1 MHAAFRKDILRT
13 IKGNLKRFV
22 AIVVITIL
30 GTAMFSGLKA
40 GCDDLRTAADDFY
53 DSQQLFDMRVLSTLG
68 ITQDDVDTLAGIE
81 GVAHAE
87 GGYAETAHVKVAGER
102 ASVDVKAL
110 SDSGINE
117 PYLVEGELPDSAGE
131 VAVTRGY
138 LKDSGAS
145 IGDTLTIE
153 DAEDEANEV
162 FERRDYTIV
171 GAVIDPMEVNNAEGS
186 MSFRAASSSDYAF
199 FVTQDDV
206 VADTFTVAYVRL
218 VGADEI
224 LCYSD
229 EYDDIV
235 SQVTDRIDAVSD
247 ERAQAR
253 TDEVIGDALKQI
265 EDGEREAQESFD
277 EAERAFADG
286 QKEIDDGRAEL
297 ADGQAELDSGR
308 QELIDGQ
315 AEIDANRQS
324 LVDGQAQIDSGRS
337 ELESNRAQVEDGQ
350 AQIEAAQAEIDAN
363 RAALVEG
370 RAELERQQAAY
381 DEALPGAQAQI
392 EAGKQEIAAG
402 RAFIEAKVEAA
413 RQEAAAQFDQNKD
426 AIIAGTVAQ
435 GMTQEQALAAFEQQR
450 AQKMDAA
457 EEMVRGNAEVQAIEK
472 QLVEAEA
479 EVAAAEQQL
488 AAGAAALESAWAEL
502 ESGEAQ
508 LESGQKEL
516 DAQRATL
523 ESAQQQLVDG
533 QAQLDASQ
541 AQINDGW
548 AQLNAGQA
556 QIDSGWAELES
567 GQAELNDGAAEL
579 EDGQRELDEQ
589 RADYEREKADALAE
603 LADARAEVES
613 IERATWYIQDRSS
626 LSGYSS
632 IESDADSIEALGT
645 AFPIIFLIVAILVSL
660 TAITRLVEEQRGL
673 IGTYKSLGFAKHQV
687 YAKYLIYA
695 LSACIIGGIIG
706 NVFGFVLLPLFL
718 FTVFDVMYVLPGYPI
733 VYNVASGVLGIL
745 LFVVAIGGSAFLS
758 CRSEIHQTPA
768 DLLRPKVPKFG
779 SRIFLE
785 RIRFVWK
792 RLSFLNKVTARNLF
806 RYKKRFFMTVAG
818 IMGCTALIVCAF
830 VIKDSVALMAPEQ
843 YESIDRY
850 DIMAV
855 VDADDLEKVAEDLSA
870 DGKVASLTRALVDS
884 GEVGNGESTVDAQV
898 IVVPD
903 SGALEGYIAMADAS
917 GSPLELPDEGM
928 LVTNNASQVLG
939 LEQGGSAVLQG
950 SSLEQRDALVAGV
963 SQSYLGNY
971 AYLSEEAYED
981 LFGAGAY
988 EPNAVLVQLAD
999 GVDGPAF
1006 ADELSQ
1012 DSTYLSVVSTRELE
1026 DSFASSFQLINTVV
1040 AVILVMAAALAF
1052 VVLFT
1057 LSTTNISER
1066 ERELATIKVL
1076 GFRRREVHHYVN
1088 KETLILTGIG
1098 IVFGL
1103 IAGPPLGGVLL
1114 GSLNMPGIA
1123 FPTHIE
1129 WYSMIICAV
1138 LPFAFAL
1145 IVDAITNRT
1154 LDRIDMIGALKSV
1167 E

>member
-13 IKGNLKRFV
+13 IRGNLKRFV
-22 AIVVITIL
+22 AIVVITVL

-40 GCDDLRTAADDFY
+40 GCDDLRAAADDFY
-53 DSQQLFDMRVLSTLG
+53 DSQNLFDARVLSTLG
-68 ITQDDVDTLAGIE
+68 ITQGDVDALLELE
-81 GVAHAE
+81 GVEYAE
-87 GGYAETAHVKVAGER
+87 GGYSETAYVKVEGER

-110 SDSGINE
+110 SDSGLNE
-117 PYLVEGELPDSAGE
+117 PYLVEGRLPEAPGE
-131 VAVTRGY
+131 VAVTAGY
-138 LKDSGAS
+138 LKDSGKA
-145 IGDTLTIE
+145 IGDTLQLE
-153 DAEDEANEV
+153 AAEDENNEV
-162 FERRDYTIV
+162 FERRDYTVV
-171 GAVIDPMEVNNAEGS
+171 GTVIDPMEVNNAEGS

-199 FVTQDDV
+199 FVTADNV
-206 VADTFTVAYVRL
+206 TADTFTVAYVRL
-218 VGADEI
+218 AGASEL
-224 LCYSD
+224 LCYSV
-229 EYDDIV
+229 EYDDV
-235 SQVTDRIDAVSD
+235 VAEATDRIDAIRD

-253 TDEVIGDALKQI
+253 TDEVVGDALAQV
-265 EDGEREAQESFD
+265 EDGEREAQEGFD
-277 EAERAFADG
+277 EAEQAFADG
-286 QKEIDDGRAEL
+286 QAEIDDGRAEL
-297 ADGQAELDSGR
+297 ADGQAELDAGR
-308 QELIDGQ
+308 QDLIDGQ
-315 AEIDANRQS
+315 AEIDANRQ
-324 LVDGQAQIDSGRS
+324 
-337 ELESNRAQVEDGQ
+337 
-350 AQIEAAQAEIDAN
+350 
-363 RAALVEG
+363 AL
-370 RAELERQQAAY
+370 
-381 DEALPGAQAQI
+381 I
-392 EAGKQEIAAG
+392 
-402 RAFIEAKVEAA
+402 
-413 RQEAAAQFDQNKD
+413 
-426 AIIAGTVAQ
+426 
-435 GMTQEQALAAFEQQR
+435 
-450 AQKMDAA
+450 
-457 EEMVRGNAEVQAIEK
+457 
-472 QLVEAEA
+472 
-479 EVAAAEQQL
+479 
-488 AAGAAALESAWAEL
+488 
-502 ESGEAQ
+502 
-508 LESGQKEL
+508 
-516 DAQRATL
+516 
-523 ESAQQQLVDG
+523 DG
-533 QAQLDASQ
+533 QAQLDAGREELEANRAQVEEGIAQLDANRAQIEALREQIPTWQSQLEAGVKMALDQVNAQFDAQRAQLIEQMEGMPQEAIAAALSALEQQRQSVLENTEASIRESEQ
-541 AQINDGW
+541 AQQIAAAQSAVEDFDANDARLASFLSQLESGLAEIDARQVQINEGW

-567 GQAELNDGAAEL
+567 GQAELDEGAVELESGQAEL
-579 EDGQRELDEQ
+579 DAQ
-589 RADYEREKADALAE
+589 RADYEQQKADALAE
-603 LADARAEVES
+603 LADARAEVEG
-613 IERATWYIQDRSS
+613 IEPATWYIQDRSS

-695 LSACIIGGIIG
+695 LTACLVGGIIG

-733 VYNVASGVLGIL
+733 LYNATSGMLGIL
-745 LFVVAIGGSAFLS
+745 LFVVAIGGSAYLS

-843 YESIDRY
+843 YEAIDRY

-855 VDADDLEKVAEDLSA
+855 VDADDLDQVADDLSA
-870 DGKVASLTRALVDS
+870 DGRVSSLTRLLVDS
-884 GEVGNGESTVDAQV
+884 GEVGNGEDSVDAQIFV
-898 IVVPD
+898 APD
-903 SGALEGYIAMADAS
+903 DAALEGYVTMADAS
-917 GSPLELPDEGM
+917 CSPLGLPDEGV
-928 LVTNNASQVLG
+928 LVTNNAYQVLG
-939 LEQGGSAVLQG
+939 LEQGGSAVLQD
-950 SSLEQRDALVAGV
+950 SSLEQREAQVAGV

-971 AYLSEEAYED
+971 AYLSRAAYED

-988 EPNAVLVQLAD
+988 EPNAVLVQLSD
-999 GVDGPAF
+999 GADGPAF

-1026 DSFASSFQLINTVV
+1026 GSFASSFALINTVV
-1040 AVILVMAAALAF
+1040 LVILVMAAALAF
-1052 VVLFT
+1052 TVLFT

-1076 GFRRREVHHYVN
+1076 GFRRGEVHHYVN
-1088 KETLILTGIG
+1088 KETLILTAIG
-1098 IVFGL
+1098 IAFGL
-1103 IAGPPLGGVLL
+1103 VAGPPLGGLLL

-1129 WYSMIICAV
+1129 WYSMVISAV

-1145 IVDAITNRT
+1145 VVNLITNRT

>member
-1 MHAAFRKDILRT
+1 M
-13 IKGNLKRFV
+13 
-22 AIVVITIL
+22 
-30 GTAMFSGLKA
+30 
-40 GCDDLRTAADDFY
+40 
-53 DSQQLFDMRVLSTLG
+53 
-68 ITQDDVDTLAGIE
+68 
-81 GVAHAE
+81 
-87 GGYAETAHVKVAGER
+87 
-102 ASVDVKAL
+102 
-110 SDSGINE
+110 
-117 PYLVEGELPDSAGE
+117 
-131 VAVTRGY
+131 
-138 LKDSGAS
+138 
-145 IGDTLTIE
+145 
-153 DAEDEANEV
+153 
-162 FERRDYTIV
+162 
-171 GAVIDPMEVNNAEGS
+171 
-186 MSFRAASSSDYAF
+186 
-199 FVTQDDV
+199 
-206 VADTFTVAYVRL
+206 
-218 VGADEI
+218 
-224 LCYSD
+224 
-229 EYDDIV
+229 
-235 SQVTDRIDAVSD
+235 
-247 ERAQAR
+247 
-253 TDEVIGDALKQI
+253 
-265 EDGEREAQESFD
+265 
-277 EAERAFADG
+277 
-286 QKEIDDGRAEL
+286 
-297 ADGQAELDSGR
+297 
-308 QELIDGQ
+308 
-315 AEIDANRQS
+315 
-324 LVDGQAQIDSGRS
+324 
-337 ELESNRAQVEDGQ
+337 
-350 AQIEAAQAEIDAN
+350 
-363 RAALVEG
+363 
-370 RAELERQQAAY
+370 
-381 DEALPGAQAQI
+381 
-392 EAGKQEIAAG
+392 
-402 RAFIEAKVEAA
+402 
-413 RQEAAAQFDQNKD
+413 
-426 AIIAGTVAQ
+426 
-435 GMTQEQALAAFEQQR
+435 
-450 AQKMDAA
+450 
-457 EEMVRGNAEVQAIEK
+457 
-472 QLVEAEA
+472 
-479 EVAAAEQQL
+479 
-488 AAGAAALESAWAEL
+488 
-502 ESGEAQ
+502 
-508 LESGQKEL
+508 
-516 DAQRATL
+516 
-523 ESAQQQLVDG
+523 
-533 QAQLDASQ
+533 
-541 AQINDGW
+541 
-548 AQLNAGQA
+548 
-556 QIDSGWAELES
+556 
-567 GQAELNDGAAEL
+567 
-579 EDGQRELDEQ
+579 
-589 RADYEREKADALAE
+589 
-603 LADARAEVES
+603 
-613 IERATWYIQDRSS
+613 
-626 LSGYSS
+626 
-632 IESDADSIEALGT
+632 
-645 AFPIIFLIVAILVSL
+645 AILVSL

-687 YAKYLIYA
+687 YAKYLIYT

-806 RYKKRFFMTVAG
+806 RYKKRFVMTVIG
-818 IMGCTALIVCAF
+818 IAF

-855 VDADDLEKVAEDLSA
+855 VDADDLEQVAEDLSA

-884 GEVGNGESTVDAQV
+884 GEVGNGESTVDAQI

-903 SGALEGYIAMADAS
+903 SGELEGYIAMADAS

-939 LEQGGSAVLQG
+939 LERGGSAVLQD

-1138 LPFAFAL
+1138 LPFVFAL

>member
-13 IKGNLKRFV
+13 IRGNLKRFV

-53 DSQQLFDMRVLSTLG
+53 DSQQLFDVRVLSTLG

-145 IGDTLTIE
+145 IGDTLAIE

-253 TDEVIGDALKQI
+253 TDEVIGDALEQV

-297 ADGQAELDSGR
+297 ASGQADLDAGR
-308 QELIDGQ
+308 RD
-315 AEIDANRQS
+315 
-324 LVDGQAQIDSGRS
+324 LVDGQAA
-337 ELESNRAQVEDGQ
+337 L
-350 AQIEAAQAEIDAN
+350 DAN
-363 RAALVEG
+363 R
-370 RAELERQQAAY
+370 
-381 DEALPGAQAQI
+381 
-392 EAGKQEIAAG
+392 
-402 RAFIEAKVEAA
+402 
-413 RQEAAAQFDQNKD
+413 
-426 AIIAGTVAQ
+426 
-435 GMTQEQALAAFEQQR
+435 
-450 AQKMDAA
+450 
-457 EEMVRGNAEVQAIEK
+457 
-472 QLVEAEA
+472 
-479 EVAAAEQQL
+479 
-488 AAGAAALESAWAEL
+488 
-502 ESGEAQ
+502 
-508 LESGQKEL
+508 
-516 DAQRATL
+516 
-523 ESAQQQLVDG
+523 QQLVDG
-533 QAQLDASQ
+533 QAQLDAGRAELEANRAQVEEGIAQLDANRAQIEALREQIPTWQSQLEAGVQMALDQVNAQFDAQRAQLIEQMEGMPQEAIAAALSALEQQRQSVLENTEASIRESEQAQQIAAAQSAVEDFDANDARLASALSQLESGLAEIDARQ
-541 AQINDGW
+541 AQIDDGW

-556 QIDSGWAELES
+556 QIDSGWAEIES
-567 GQAELNDGAAEL
+567 GQAELNEGAAEL

-613 IERATWYIQDRSS
+613 IEPATWYIQDRSS

-855 VDADDLEKVAEDLSA
+855 VDADDLEQVAEDLSA

-884 GEVGNGESTVDAQV
+884 GEVGNGESTVDAQI

-903 SGALEGYIAMADAS
+903 SGELEGYIAMADAS

-939 LEQGGSAVLQG
+939 LERGGSAVLQD

-1138 LPFAFAL
+1138 LPFVFAL

>member
-131 VAVTRGY
+131 VAVTGGY

-218 VGADEI
+218 VGADEV

-253 TDEVIGDALKQI
+253 TDEVIGDALEQV
-265 EDGEREAQESFD
+265 DGGEREAQESFD

-426 AIIAGTVAQ
+426 AIIAGMVAQ

-556 QIDSGWAELES
+556 QIDSGWAEIES

-613 IERATWYIQDRSS
+613 IEPATWYIQDRSS

-785 RIRFVWK
+785 HIRFVWK

-843 YESIDRY
+843 YESIDQY

-855 VDADDLEKVAEDLSA
+855 VDADDLEQVAEDLSA
-870 DGKVASLTRALVDS
+870 DGKVVSLTRALVDS
-884 GEVGNGESTVDAQV
+884 GEVGNGESTVDAQI

-917 GSPLELPDEGM
+917 GSLLELPDEGM

-939 LEQGGSAVLQG
+939 LEQGGSAVLQD

-1138 LPFAFAL
+1138 LPFVFAL

>member
-218 VGADEI
+218 VGADEV

-253 TDEVIGDALKQI
+253 TDEVIGDALEQV

-297 ADGQAELDSGR
+297 VDGQAELDSGR

-315 AEIDANRQS
+315 AEIDANRQTLINS
-324 LVDGQAQIDSGRS
+324 QAQVDDGFAQLNANSETIESLRS
-337 ELESNRAQVEDGQ
+337 QLPAMEEELAQG
-350 AQIEAAQAEIDAN
+350 
-363 RAALVEG
+363 
-370 RAELERQQAAY
+370 QAAY
-381 DEALPGAQAQI
+381 DAKLPEAQQQIQDGRAEI
-392 EAGKQEIAAG
+392 EAAYQIAHDAVNQQ
-402 RAFIEAKVEAA
+402 FEANWDTYLAA
-413 RQEAAAQFDQNKD
+413 MM
-426 AIIAGTVAQ
+426 AQ
-435 GMTQEQALAAFEQQR
+435 GFTEEQATAMLEQQR
-450 AQKMDAA
+450 AQALEAAEAQVAEQTADAVAALDAA
-457 EEMVRGNAEVQAIEK
+457 EQK
-472 QLVEAEA
+472 
-479 EVAAAEQQL
+479 L
-488 AAGAAALESAWAEL
+488 AAGAA
-502 ESGEAQ
+502 Q
-508 LESGQKEL
+508 LEEGWNGLATAKEAVKSYDDNRKL
-516 DAQRATL
+516 L
-523 ESAQQQLVDG
+523 ED
-533 QAQLDASQ
+533 SQ

-556 QIDSGWAELES
+556 QIDSGWAEIES
-567 GQAELNDGAAEL
+567 GQAELNEGAAEL

-613 IERATWYIQDRSS
+613 IEPATWYIQDRSS

-785 RIRFVWK
+785 HISFVWK

-855 VDADDLEKVAEDLSA
+855 VDADDLEQVAEDLSA
-870 DGKVASLTRALVDS
+870 DGKVVSLTRALVDS
-884 GEVGNGESTVDAQV
+884 GEVGNGESTVDAQI

-903 SGALEGYIAMADAS
+903 GGALEGYIAMADAS

-939 LEQGGSAVLQG
+939 LEQGGSAVLQD

-1076 GFRRREVHHYVN
+1076 GFRRGEVHHYVN

>member
-13 IKGNLKRFV
+13 IRGNLKRFV

-53 DSQQLFDMRVLSTLG
+53 DSQQLFDMRILSTLG

-145 IGDTLTIE
+145 IGDTLAIE

-253 TDEVIGDALKQI
+253 TDEVIGDALEQV

-297 ADGQAELDSGR
+297 ASGQADLDAGR
-308 QELIDGQ
+308 RDLVDGQ
-315 AEIDANRQS
+315 AEIDANRQTLIDS
-324 LVDGQAQIDSGRS
+324 QAQVDAG
-337 ELESNRAQVEDGQ
+337 LAQL
-350 AQIEAAQAEIDAN
+350 DAN
-363 RAALVEG
+363 SETIESLRSQLPAMEE
-370 RAELERQQAAY
+370 ELAQGQAAY
-381 DEALPGAQAQI
+381 DAALPEAQRQI
-392 EAGKQEIAAG
+392 EEG
-402 RAFIEAKVEAA
+402 RAIIEAAYQLARDTVNQQFDENWEASLAGLMAQGFTEEQATAMLEQRRAQELEAA
-413 RQEAAAQFDQNKD
+413 EAA
-426 AIIAGTVAQ
+426 V
-435 GMTQEQALAAFEQQR
+435 
-450 AQKMDAA
+450 
-457 EEMVRGNAEVQAIEK
+457 
-472 QLVEAEA
+472 
-479 EVAAAEQQL
+479 AEQT
-488 AAGAAALESAWAEL
+488 AGAAAALDAAEQEL
-502 ESGEAQ
+502 ADKAAQ
-508 LESGQKEL
+508 LQEGWNRLATAKESVKSYDDNRKL
-516 DAQRATL
+516 L
-523 ESAQQQLVDG
+523 EE
-533 QAQLDASQ
+533 SQ

-556 QIDSGWAELES
+556 QIDSGWAKLES

-613 IERATWYIQDRSS
+613 IEPATWYIQDRSS

-855 VDADDLEKVAEDLSA
+855 VDADDLEQVAEDLSD

-884 GEVGNGESTVDAQV
+884 GEVGNGESTVDAQI

-903 SGALEGYIAMADAS
+903 SGELEGYIAMADAS

-939 LEQGGSAVLQG
+939 LERGGSAVLQD

>member
-13 IKGNLKRFV
+13 IRGNLKRFV

-40 GCDDLRTAADDFY
+40 GCDDLRAAADDFY
-53 DSQQLFDMRVLSTLG
+53 DSQNLFDARVLSTLG
-68 ITQDDVDTLAGIE
+68 ITQGDVDALSELE
-81 GVAHAE
+81 GVEFAE
-87 GGYAETAHVKVAGER
+87 GGYSETAYVKVAGER

-110 SDSGINE
+110 SDSGFNE
-117 PYLVEGELPDSAGE
+117 PYLVEGRLPEAPGE
-131 VAVTRGY
+131 VAVTAGY
-138 LKDSGAS
+138 LKDSGKS
-145 IGDTLTIE
+145 IGDTLQLE
-153 DAEDEANEV
+153 AAEDENNEV
-162 FERRDYTIV
+162 FERCDYTVV
-171 GAVIDPMEVNNAEGS
+171 GTVIDPMEVNNAEGS

-199 FVTQDDV
+199 FVTPDNV
-206 VADTFTVAYVRL
+206 TADTFTVAYVRL
-218 VGADEI
+218 AGASEL
-224 LCYSD
+224 LCYSA
-229 EYDDIV
+229 EYDDV
-235 SQVTDRIDAVSD
+235 VAEATDRIDAIRD

-253 TDEVIGDALKQI
+253 TDEVVGDALAQV

-277 EAERAFADG
+277 EAEQAFADG

-297 ADGQAELDSGR
+297 VDGQAELDAGR
-308 QELIDGQ
+308 QDLIDGQ
-315 AEIDANRQS
+315 AEIDANRQT
-324 LVDGQAQIDSGRS
+324 LIDSQAELDAGLAQLNANSETIENLRSQLPAMEEELKRGQETYDAALKQVQDGR
-337 ELESNRAQVEDGQ
+337 
-350 AQIEAAQAEIDAN
+350 AQIEAAYQS
-363 RAALVEG
+363 
-370 RAELERQQAAY
+370 
-381 DEALPGAQAQI
+381 
-392 EAGKQEIAAG
+392 
-402 RAFIEAKVEAA
+402 A
-413 RQEAAAQFDQNKD
+413 RDTVNQRFKD
-426 AIIAGTVAQ
+426 NWDTYLNEMMAQ
-435 GMTQEQALAAFEQQR
+435 GFTEDQATAMLEQRHTQALE
-450 AQKMDAA
+450 
-457 EEMVRGNAEVQAIEK
+457 
-472 QLVEAEA
+472 EAEA
-479 EVAAAEQQL
+479 EVAQQTADFANSLDKAEQEL
-488 AAGAAALESAWAEL
+488 ASNAVEL
-502 ESGEAQ
+502 EEGWNGLATAQEAVKSYDENRKL
-508 LESGQKEL
+508 LE
-516 DAQRATL
+516 D
-523 ESAQQQLVDG
+523 
-533 QAQLDASQ
+533 SQ
-541 AQINDGW
+541 ARIDDGW
-548 AQLNAGQA
+548 AQLYAGQDE
-556 QIDSGWAELES
+556 IDSGWAELYA
-567 GQAELNDGAAEL
+567 GQDELDAGAAEL

-603 LADARAEVES
+603 LADARAEVED
-613 IERATWYIQDRSS
+613 IDPATWYIQDRSS

-645 AFPIIFLIVAILVSL
+645 AFPIIFLVVAILVSL

-695 LSACIIGGIIG
+695 LSACLVGGIIG

-733 VYNVASGVLGIL
+733 LYNVASGLFGIL

-785 RIRFVWK
+785 RIPAIWR

-843 YESIDRY
+843 YESIDQY

-855 VDADDLEKVAEDLSA
+855 VDADDLDSVA
-870 DGKVASLTRALVDS
+870 DGLAADDRVADLTRVLIDS
-884 GEVGNGESTVDAQV
+884 GEVGNGEDSVDAQ
-898 IVVPD
+898 IIAAPD
-903 SGALEGYIAMADAS
+903 GATLEGYVAMTDAS
-917 GSPLELPDEGM
+917 GTALSLPTEGM

-939 LEQGGSAVLQG
+939 LEQGADAVLQD
-950 SSLEQRDALVAGV
+950 SSLEQRSARVVGV

-971 AYLSEEAYED
+971 AYLSQASYEK
-981 LFGAGAY
+981 LFGAGSYA
-988 EPNAVLVQLAD
+988 PNAVLVQLTD
-999 GVDGPAF
+999 DTDGPAF

-1012 DSTYLSVVSTRELE
+1012 DSTYFSVVSTREME
-1026 DSFASSFQLINTVV
+1026 DSFASSFALINTVV
-1040 AVILVMAAALAF
+1040 LVILVMAAALAF
-1052 VVLFT
+1052 TVLFT

-1076 GFRRREVHHYVN
+1076 GFRRGEVHHYVN
-1088 KETLILTGIG
+1088 KETLILTAIG
-1098 IVFGL
+1098 IAFGL
-1103 IAGPPLGGVLL
+1103 VAGPPLGGLLL

-1129 WYSMIICAV
+1129 WYSMVISAV

-1145 IVDAITNRT
+1145 VVNLITNRT

>member
-13 IKGNLKRFV
+13 IRGNLKRFV

-138 LKDSGAS
+138 LKDSSAS
-145 IGDTLTIE
+145 IGDTLAIE

-199 FVTQDDV
+199 FVTQGDV
-206 VADTFTVAYVRL
+206 VADAFTVAYVRL
-218 VGADEI
+218 SGADEV
-224 LCYSD
+224 LCYSSQ
-229 EYDDIV
+229 YDDIV
-235 SQVTDRIDAVSD
+235 SRATERISAISDA
-247 ERAQAR
+247 RAQAR
-253 TDEVIGDALKQI
+253 TDEVVGDALAQV
-265 EDGEREAQESFD
+265 EDGEREAQEGFA
-277 EAERAFADG
+277 EAEQAFADG
-286 QKEIDDGRAEL
+286 QREIDDGRAEL
-297 ADGQAELDSGR
+297 ASGQADLDAGRRDLVDGQAELD
-308 QELIDGQ
+308 
-315 AEIDANRQS
+315 ANR
-324 LVDGQAQIDSGRS
+324 
-337 ELESNRAQVEDGQ
+337 
-350 AQIEAAQAEIDAN
+350 
-363 RAALVEG
+363 
-370 RAELERQQAAY
+370 
-381 DEALPGAQAQI
+381 
-392 EAGKQEIAAG
+392 
-402 RAFIEAKVEAA
+402 
-413 RQEAAAQFDQNKD
+413 
-426 AIIAGTVAQ
+426 
-435 GMTQEQALAAFEQQR
+435 
-450 AQKMDAA
+450 
-457 EEMVRGNAEVQAIEK
+457 
-472 QLVEAEA
+472 
-479 EVAAAEQQL
+479 
-488 AAGAAALESAWAEL
+488 
-502 ESGEAQ
+502 
-508 LESGQKEL
+508 
-516 DAQRATL
+516 
-523 ESAQQQLVDG
+523 QQLVDG
-533 QAQLDASQ
+533 QAQLDAGRAELEANRAQVEEGIAQLDANRAQIEALREQIPTWQSQLEAGVQMALDQVNAQFDAQRAQLIEQMEGMPQEAIAAALSALEQQRQSVLENTEASIRESEQAQQIAAAQSAVEDFDANDARLASALSQLESGLAEIDARQ

-556 QIDSGWAELES
+556 QIDSGWAEIES
-567 GQAELNDGAAEL
+567 GQAELNEGAAEL

-613 IERATWYIQDRSS
+613 IEPATWYIQDRSS

-855 VDADDLEKVAEDLSA
+855 VDADDLEQVAEDLSA

-884 GEVGNGESTVDAQV
+884 GEVGNGESTVDAQI

-903 SGALEGYIAMADAS
+903 GGALEGYIAMADAS
-917 GSPLELPDEGM
+917 GSLLELPDEGM

-939 LEQGGSAVLQG
+939 LEQGGSAVLQD

-1012 DSTYLSVVSTRELE
+1012 DSMYLSVVSTRELE

>member
-13 IKGNLKRFV
+13 IRGNLKRFV
-22 AIVVITIL
+22 AIVVITVL

-40 GCDDLRTAADDFY
+40 GCDDLRAAADDFY
-53 DSQQLFDMRVLSTLG
+53 DSQQLFDVRVLSTLG
-68 ITQDDVDTLAGIE
+68 ITQDDVDALAAIE
-81 GVAHAE
+81 GVLLAE
-87 GGYAETAHVKVAGER
+87 GGYAETVDVTVAGER
-102 ASVDVKAL
+102 ASADVKAL
-110 SDSGINE
+110 SDWGLNM
-117 PYLVEGELPDSAGE
+117 PYLVEGELPDAPGE
-131 VAVTRGY
+131 IAVTRGY
-138 LKDSGAS
+138 LTDSGAR
-145 IGDTLTIE
+145 IGDALSFE
-153 DAEDEANEV
+153 AAEDETAEV

-206 VADTFTVAYVRL
+206 VSDTFTVAYVRL
-218 VGADEI
+218 AGADEV

-229 EYDDIV
+229 AYGDVV
-235 SQVTDRIDAVSD
+235 SQVTDRISDISD

-253 TDEVIGDALKQI
+253 TDEVVGDALEQV
-265 EDGEREAQESFD
+265 EDGEREAQEGFD
-277 EAERAFADG
+277 EAEQAFADG

-315 AEIDANRQS
+315 AEIDANRQTLIDS
-324 LVDGQAQIDSGRS
+324 QAQVDAGLAQLNANSETIESLRS
-337 ELESNRAQVEDGQ
+337 QLPVMEEELAQG
-350 AQIEAAQAEIDAN
+350 
-363 RAALVEG
+363 
-370 RAELERQQAAY
+370 QAAY
-381 DEALPGAQAQI
+381 DAALPEAQRQI
-392 EAGKQEIAAG
+392 EEG
-402 RAFIEAKVEAA
+402 RAKIEAAYQLARDTVNQQFDESWEASLA
-413 RQEAAAQFDQNKD
+413 GLMAQGFTEEQAAA
-426 AIIAGTVAQ
+426 
-435 GMTQEQALAAFEQQR
+435 MLEQQR
-450 AQKMDAA
+450 TQALEAAEAAVAEQTADAAAALDAA
-457 EEMVRGNAEVQAIEK
+457 EQE
-472 QLVEAEA
+472 
-479 EVAAAEQQL
+479 L
-488 AAGAAALESAWAEL
+488 ADKA
-502 ESGEAQ
+502 AQ
-508 LESGQKEL
+508 LQEGWNGLATAKESVKSYDDNRKL
-516 DAQRATL
+516 L
-523 ESAQQQLVDG
+523 EE
-533 QAQLDASQ
+533 SQ

-548 AQLNAGQA
+548 AQLDAGQA

-567 GQAELNDGAAEL
+567 GQAELDDGAAEL
-579 EDGQRELDEQ
+579 ADGQRELDEQ

-613 IERATWYIQDRSS
+613 IEPATWYIQDRSS

-645 AFPIIFLIVAILVSL
+645 AFPIIFLVVAILVSL

-673 IGTYKSLGFAKHQV
+673 IGTYKSLGFAKRQV

-695 LSACIIGGIIG
+695 LSACIVGGLVG

-733 VYNVASGVLGIL
+733 LYNLASGAFGIL
-745 LFVVAIGGSAFLS
+745 LFVVAIGGSAYLS
-758 CRSEIHQTPA
+758 CRSEIRQTPA

-785 RIRFVWK
+785 RIPAIWK

-855 VDADDLEKVAEDLSA
+855 VDADDLDQVADDLAGDGRVA
-870 DGKVASLTRALVDS
+870 DLTRVLVDS
-884 GEVGNGESTVDAQV
+884 GEVGNGEDAVDAQIFV
-898 IVVPD
+898 APD
-903 SGALEGYIAMADAS
+903 DAALEGYVTMADAS
-917 GSPLELPDEGM
+917 GARLELPNEGV
-928 LVTNNASQVLG
+928 LVTNNAQKVLG
-939 LEQGGSAVLQG
+939 LDQGGAVVLQD
-950 SSLEQRDALVAGV
+950 SSLEQRETQVAGV

-971 AYLSEEAYED
+971 AYLSQAAYED
-981 LFGAGAY
+981 LFGVGSYA
-988 EPNAVLVQLAD
+988 PNAVLVQLAD
-999 GVDGPAF
+999 GADGPAF

-1012 DSTYLSVVSTRELE
+1012 DSTYLSVVSTRELK
-1026 DSFASSFQLINTVV
+1026 DSFASSFALINTVV

-1138 LPFAFAL
+1138 LPFVFAL

>member
-13 IKGNLKRFV
+13 IRGNLKRFV

-40 GCDDLRTAADDFY
+40 GCDDLRAAADDFY

-138 LKDSGAS
+138 LKDSGMS
-145 IGDTLTIE
+145 IGDTLAIE

-199 FVTQDDV
+199 FVTQGDV
-206 VADTFTVAYVRL
+206 VADAFTVAYVRL
-218 VGADEI
+218 SGADEV
-224 LCYSD
+224 LCYSSQ
-229 EYDDIV
+229 YDDIV
-235 SQVTDRIDAVSD
+235 SRATERISAISDA
-247 ERAQAR
+247 RAQAR
-253 TDEVIGDALKQI
+253 TDEVVGDALAQV
-265 EDGEREAQESFD
+265 EDGEREAQEGFA
-277 EAERAFADG
+277 EAEQAFADG
-286 QKEIDDGRAEL
+286 QREIDDGRAEL
-297 ADGQAELDSGR
+297 ASGQADLDAGRRDLVDGQAELD
-308 QELIDGQ
+308 
-315 AEIDANRQS
+315 ANR
-324 LVDGQAQIDSGRS
+324 
-337 ELESNRAQVEDGQ
+337 
-350 AQIEAAQAEIDAN
+350 
-363 RAALVEG
+363 
-370 RAELERQQAAY
+370 
-381 DEALPGAQAQI
+381 
-392 EAGKQEIAAG
+392 
-402 RAFIEAKVEAA
+402 
-413 RQEAAAQFDQNKD
+413 
-426 AIIAGTVAQ
+426 
-435 GMTQEQALAAFEQQR
+435 
-450 AQKMDAA
+450 
-457 EEMVRGNAEVQAIEK
+457 
-472 QLVEAEA
+472 
-479 EVAAAEQQL
+479 
-488 AAGAAALESAWAEL
+488 
-502 ESGEAQ
+502 
-508 LESGQKEL
+508 
-516 DAQRATL
+516 
-523 ESAQQQLVDG
+523 QQLVDG
-533 QAQLDASQ
+533 QAQLDAGRAELEANRAQVEEGIAQLDANRAQIEALREQIPTWQSQLEAGVQMALDQVNAQFDAQRAQLIEQMEGMPQEAIAAALSALEQQRQSVLENTEASIRESEQAQQIAAAQSAVEDFDANDARLASALSQLESGLAEIDARQ

-556 QIDSGWAELES
+556 QIDSGWAEIES
-567 GQAELNDGAAEL
+567 GQAELNEGAAEL

-613 IERATWYIQDRSS
+613 IEPATWYIQDRSS

-855 VDADDLEKVAEDLSA
+855 VDADDLEQVAEDLSA

-884 GEVGNGESTVDAQV
+884 GEVGNGESTVDAQI

-903 SGALEGYIAMADAS
+903 GGALEGYIAMADAS
-917 GSPLELPDEGM
+917 GSLLELPDEGM

-939 LEQGGSAVLQG
+939 LEQGGSAVLQD

-1012 DSTYLSVVSTRELE
+1012 DSMYLSVVSTRELE

>member
-13 IKGNLKRFV
+13 IRGNLKRFV

-40 GCDDLRTAADDFY
+40 GCDDLRTAADDFF
-53 DSQQLFDMRVLSTLG
+53 DSQQLFDMRILSTLG

-171 GAVIDPMEVNNAEGS
+171 GVVIDPMEVNNAEGS

-218 VGADEI
+218 VGADEV

-253 TDEVIGDALKQI
+253 TDEVIGDALKQV
-265 EDGEREAQESFD
+265 EDGEREAQEGFD

-315 AEIDANRQS
+315 AEIDANRQG
-324 LVDGQAQIDSGRS
+324 LVDGQEQIDSGRS
-337 ELESNRAQVEDGQ
+337 ELESNRAQVEDGL

-381 DEALPGAQAQI
+381 DDAQAQI
-392 EAGKQEIAAG
+392 EAGKQQIAAG

-413 RQEAAAQFDQNKD
+413 RQEVAAQFDQNKD
-426 AIIAGTVAQ
+426 MIIAGMVAQ

-457 EEMVRGNAEVQAIEK
+457 EEMVRGNAEVQAIEQ
-472 QLVEAEA
+472 QLAEAEA

-508 LESGQKEL
+508 LEAGQKEL

-613 IERATWYIQDRSS
+613 IEPATWYIQDRSS

-855 VDADDLEKVAEDLSA
+855 VDADDLEQVAEDLSA

-884 GEVGNGESTVDAQV
+884 GEVGNGESTVDAQI

-903 SGALEGYIAMADAS
+903 SGELEGYIAMADAS

-939 LEQGGSAVLQG
+939 LEQGGSAVLQD

-1040 AVILVMAAALAF
+1040 AVILVMAAALVF

-1138 LPFAFAL
+1138 LPFVFAL

>member
-13 IKGNLKRFV
+13 IRGNLKRFV

-40 GCDDLRTAADDFY
+40 GCDDLRTAADDFF
-53 DSQQLFDMRVLSTLG
+53 DSQQLFDMRILSTLG

-171 GAVIDPMEVNNAEGS
+171 GVVIDPMEVNNAEGS

-218 VGADEI
+218 VGADEV

-253 TDEVIGDALKQI
+253 TDEVIGDALKQV
-265 EDGEREAQESFD
+265 EDGEREAQEGFD

-315 AEIDANRQS
+315 AEIDANRQG
-324 LVDGQAQIDSGRS
+324 LVDGQEQIDSGRS
-337 ELESNRAQVEDGQ
+337 ELESNRAQVEDGL

-381 DEALPGAQAQI
+381 DDAQAQI
-392 EAGKQEIAAG
+392 EAGKQQIAAG

-413 RQEAAAQFDQNKD
+413 RQEVAAQFDQNKD
-426 AIIAGTVAQ
+426 MIIAGMVAQ

-457 EEMVRGNAEVQAIEK
+457 EEMVRGNAEVQAIEQ
-472 QLVEAEA
+472 QLAEAEA

-508 LESGQKEL
+508 LEAGQKEL

-613 IERATWYIQDRSS
+613 IEPATWYIQDRSS

-855 VDADDLEKVAEDLSA
+855 VDADDLEQVAEDLSA

-884 GEVGNGESTVDAQV
+884 GEVGNGESTVDAQI

-903 SGALEGYIAMADAS
+903 SGELEGYIAMADAS

-939 LEQGGSAVLQG
+939 LEQGGSAVLQD

-1138 LPFAFAL
+1138 LPFVFAL

>member
-1 MHAAFRKDILRT
+1 MRAAFRKDILRT
-13 IKGNLKRFV
+13 IRGNLKRFV

-53 DSQQLFDMRVLSTLG
+53 DSQQLFDMRILSTLG

-199 FVTQDDV
+199 FLTQDDV

-218 VGADEI
+218 VGADEV

-253 TDEVIGDALKQI
+253 TDEVIGDALKQV

-277 EAERAFADG
+277 EAEQAFADG

-315 AEIDANRQS
+315 AEIDANRQG
-324 LVDGQAQIDSGRS
+324 LVDGQEQIDSGRS
-337 ELESNRAQVEDGQ
+337 ELESNRAQVEDGL

-381 DEALPGAQAQI
+381 DDAQAQI
-392 EAGKQEIAAG
+392 EAGKQQIAAG

-413 RQEAAAQFDQNKD
+413 RQEVAAQFDQNKD
-426 AIIAGTVAQ
+426 MIIAGMVAQ

-556 QIDSGWAELES
+556 QIDSGWAEIES
-567 GQAELNDGAAEL
+567 GRAELNEGAAEL

-613 IERATWYIQDRSS
+613 IEPATWYIQDRSS

-855 VDADDLEKVAEDLSA
+855 VDADDLEQVAEDLSA
-870 DGKVASLTRALVDS
+870 DGKVVSLTRALVDS
-884 GEVGNGESTVDAQV
+884 GEVGNGESTVDAQI

-903 SGALEGYIAMADAS
+903 GGALEGYIAMADAS

-939 LEQGGSAVLQG
+939 LEQGGSAVLQD

>member
-13 IKGNLKRFV
+13 IRGNLKRFV

-253 TDEVIGDALKQI
+253 TNEVIGDALKQV

-337 ELESNRAQVEDGQ
+337 ELEFNRAQVEDGQ

-402 RAFIEAKVEAA
+402 RAFIEAKVETA

-426 AIIAGTVAQ
+426 AIIAGMVAQ

-472 QLVEAEA
+472 QLAEAEA

-548 AQLNAGQA
+548 AQLDAGQA
-556 QIDSGWAELES
+556 QIDSGWAEIES

-613 IERATWYIQDRSS
+613 IEPATWYIQDRSS

-855 VDADDLEKVAEDLSA
+855 VDADDLEQAAEDLSA

-939 LEQGGSAVLQG
+939 LEQGGSAVLQD

>member
-224 LCYSD
+224 LSYSD

-253 TDEVIGDALKQI
+253 TDEVIGDALKQV

-297 ADGQAELDSGR
+297 ADGQATLDSSR
-308 QELIDGQ
+308 QALVDGQ
-315 AEIDANRQS
+315 AEIDANRQA
-324 LVDGQAQIDSGRS
+324 LVDNQAQLDVGRA
-337 ELESNRAQVEDGQ
+337 ELEANRLQVEDGLSQ
-350 AQIEAAQAEIDAN
+350 VEEAQAEIDAN
-363 RAALVEG
+363 RQQLADARV
-370 RAELERQQAAY
+370 ELERQQALVDALPEQRAQLEKGKAELAAAKEAAEAEYVQSKAY
-381 DEALPGAQAQI
+381 LEQCIATLQAKLESLSEDDPEYAATQEALAQAQSGLALL
-392 EAGKQEIAAG
+392 ESQYQEGMAEIA
-402 RAFIEAKVEAA
+402 E
-413 RQEAAAQFDQNKD
+413 
-426 AIIAGTVAQ
+426 
-435 GMTQEQALAAFEQQR
+435 QEQILAEQDR
-450 AQKMDAA
+450 
-457 EEMVRGNAEVQAIEK
+457 I
-472 QLVEAEA
+472 LSEAEA
-479 EVAAAEQQL
+479 QAAEGAPAL
-488 AAGAAALESAWAEL
+488 AEAWSQL

-508 LESGQKEL
+508 LEAGQEEL
-516 DAQRATL
+516 DAKRAML
-523 ESAQQQLVDG
+523 ESARQQLVEG

-541 AQINDGW
+541 ALIDDGW
-548 AQLNAGQA
+548 TQLESGQA
-556 QIDSGWAELES
+556 EIDSGWAELES
-567 GQAELNDGAAEL
+567 GQSELNDGMAEL
-579 EDGQRELDEQ
+579 EDGQAELDEQ

-613 IERATWYIQDRSS
+613 IEPATWYIQDRSS

-695 LSACIIGGIIG
+695 LSACVIGGIIG

-855 VDADDLEKVAEDLSA
+855 VDADDLEQVAEDLSA

-884 GEVGNGESTVDAQV
+884 GEVGNGESTVDAQI

-903 SGALEGYIAMADAS
+903 GGELDGYIAMADAS

-939 LEQGGSAVLQG
+939 LEQGGSAVLQD

>member
-13 IKGNLKRFV
+13 IRGNLKRFV
-22 AIVVITIL
+22 AIVVITVL

-40 GCDDLRTAADDFY
+40 GCDDLRAAADDFY
-53 DSQQLFDMRVLSTLG
+53 DSQQLFDVRVLSTLG

-145 IGDTLTIE
+145 IGDTLAIE

-171 GAVIDPMEVNNAEGS
+171 GVVIDPMEVNNAEGS

-218 VGADEI
+218 VGADEV

-253 TDEVIGDALKQI
+253 TDEVIGDALKQV

-315 AEIDANRQS
+315 AEIDANRQG
-324 LVDGQAQIDSGRS
+324 LVDGQEQIDSGRS
-337 ELESNRAQVEDGQ
+337 ELESNRAQVEDGL

-381 DEALPGAQAQI
+381 DDAQAQI
-392 EAGKQEIAAG
+392 EAGKQQIAAG

-413 RQEAAAQFDQNKD
+413 RQEVAVQFDQNKD
-426 AIIAGTVAQ
+426 MIIAGMVAQ

-457 EEMVRGNAEVQAIEK
+457 EEMVRGNAEVQAIEQ
-472 QLVEAEA
+472 QLAEAEA

-508 LESGQKEL
+508 LEAGQKEF

-613 IERATWYIQDRSS
+613 IEPATWYIQDRSS

-818 IMGCTALIVCAF
+818 IMGCAALIVCAF

-855 VDADDLEKVAEDLSA
+855 VDADDLEQVAEDLSA

-884 GEVGNGESTVDAQV
+884 GEVGNGESTVDAQI

-903 SGALEGYIAMADAS
+903 SGELEGYIAMADAS

-939 LEQGGSAVLQG
+939 LERGGFAVLQD

-1076 GFRRREVHHYVN
+1076 GFRRHEVHHYVN

>member
-153 DAEDEANEV
+153 DVEDEANEV

-224 LCYSD
+224 LSYSD

-253 TDEVIGDALKQI
+253 TDEVIGDALKQV
-265 EDGEREAQESFD
+265 EDGEREAQENFD

-337 ELESNRAQVEDGQ
+337 ELESNRIQVEDGL

-392 EAGKQEIAAG
+392 EAGKQQIAAG

-413 RQEAAAQFDQNKD
+413 RQEVAAQFDQNKD
-426 AIIAGTVAQ
+426 MIIAGMVAQ

-457 EEMVRGNAEVQAIEK
+457 EEMVRGNAEVQAIEQ
-472 QLVEAEA
+472 QLAEVEA

-508 LESGQKEL
+508 LEAGQKEL

-533 QAQLDASQ
+533 QAQLDAC
-541 AQINDGW
+541 
-548 AQLNAGQA
+548 QA
-556 QIDSGWAELES
+556 QIDSGWAEIES

-613 IERATWYIQDRSS
+613 IEPATWYIQDRSS

-855 VDADDLEKVAEDLSA
+855 VDADDLEQVAEDLSA

-939 LEQGGSAVLQG
+939 LEQGGSAVLQD
-950 SSLEQRDALVAGV
+950 SSLEQHDALVAGV

-1138 LPFAFAL
+1138 LPFVFAL

>member
-13 IKGNLKRFV
+13 IRGNLKRFV

-117 PYLVEGELPDSAGE
+117 PYLVEGELPDEPGE

-145 IGDTLTIE
+145 IGDTLAIE

-218 VGADEI
+218 VGADEV

-253 TDEVIGDALKQI
+253 TDEVIGDALEQV

-277 EAERAFADG
+277 EAEQAFADG

-315 AEIDANRQS
+315 AEIDANRQTLIDS
-324 LVDGQAQIDSGRS
+324 QAQVDAG
-337 ELESNRAQVEDGQ
+337 LAQL
-350 AQIEAAQAEIDAN
+350 DAN
-363 RAALVEG
+363 SETIESLRSQLPAMEE
-370 RAELERQQAAY
+370 ELAQGQAAY
-381 DEALPGAQAQI
+381 DAALPEAQRQI
-392 EAGKQEIAAG
+392 EEG
-402 RAFIEAKVEAA
+402 RAIIEAAYQLARDTVNQQFDENWEASLAGLMAQGFTEEQATAMLEQRRAQELEAA
-413 RQEAAAQFDQNKD
+413 EAA
-426 AIIAGTVAQ
+426 V
-435 GMTQEQALAAFEQQR
+435 
-450 AQKMDAA
+450 
-457 EEMVRGNAEVQAIEK
+457 
-472 QLVEAEA
+472 
-479 EVAAAEQQL
+479 AEQT
-488 AAGAAALESAWAEL
+488 AGAAAALDIAEQEL
-502 ESGEAQ
+502 ADKAAQ
-508 LESGQKEL
+508 LQEGWNGLATAKESVKSYDDNRKL
-516 DAQRATL
+516 L
-523 ESAQQQLVDG
+523 EE
-533 QAQLDASQ
+533 SQ

-556 QIDSGWAELES
+556 QIDSGWAEIES
-567 GQAELNDGAAEL
+567 GQAELNEGAAEL

-613 IERATWYIQDRSS
+613 IEPATWYIQDRSS

-855 VDADDLEKVAEDLSA
+855 VDADDLEQVAEDLSA

-884 GEVGNGESTVDAQV
+884 GEVGNGESTVDAQI

-939 LEQGGSAVLQG
+939 LEQGGSAVLQD

-1138 LPFAFAL
+1138 LPFVFAL

>member
-13 IKGNLKRFV
+13 IRGNLKRFV

-40 GCDDLRTAADDFY
+40 GCDDLRAAADDFY

-138 LKDSGAS
+138 LKDSGMS

-199 FVTQDDV
+199 FVTQGDV

-218 VGADEI
+218 VGADEV

-253 TDEVIGDALKQI
+253 TDEVIGDALKQV

-277 EAERAFADG
+277 EAEQAFAEG

-297 ADGQAELDSGR
+297 VDGQAELDSGR

-315 AEIDANRQS
+315 AEIDANRQTLINS
-324 LVDGQAQIDSGRS
+324 QAQVDDGFAQLNANSETIESLRS
-337 ELESNRAQVEDGQ
+337 QLPAMEEELAQG
-350 AQIEAAQAEIDAN
+350 
-363 RAALVEG
+363 
-370 RAELERQQAAY
+370 QAAY
-381 DEALPGAQAQI
+381 DAKLPEAQQQIQDGRAEI
-392 EAGKQEIAAG
+392 EAAYQIAHDAVNQQ
-402 RAFIEAKVEAA
+402 FEANWDTYLAA
-413 RQEAAAQFDQNKD
+413 
-426 AIIAGTVAQ
+426 TMAQ
-435 GMTQEQALAAFEQQR
+435 GFTEEQATAMLEQQR
-450 AQKMDAA
+450 AQALEAAEAQVAEQTADAVAALDAA
-457 EEMVRGNAEVQAIEK
+457 EQE
-472 QLVEAEA
+472 
-479 EVAAAEQQL
+479 L
-488 AAGAAALESAWAEL
+488 AAGAA
-502 ESGEAQ
+502 Q
-508 LESGQKEL
+508 LEEGWNGLATAKEAVKSYDDNRKL
-516 DAQRATL
+516 L
-523 ESAQQQLVDG
+523 ED
-533 QAQLDASQ
+533 SQ

-589 RADYEREKADALAE
+589 RADYECEKADALAE

-613 IERATWYIQDRSS
+613 IEPATWYIQDRSS

-855 VDADDLEKVAEDLSA
+855 VDADDLEQVAEDLSA

-939 LEQGGSAVLQG
+939 LEQGGSAVLQD

-1138 LPFAFAL
+1138 LPFVFAL

>member
-224 LCYSD
+224 LSYSD

-253 TDEVIGDALKQI
+253 TDEVIGDALKQV

-315 AEIDANRQS
+315 AEIDANRQTLINS
-324 LVDGQAQIDSGRS
+324 QAQVDDGFAQLNANSETIESLRS
-337 ELESNRAQVEDGQ
+337 QLPAMEEELAQG
-350 AQIEAAQAEIDAN
+350 
-363 RAALVEG
+363 
-370 RAELERQQAAY
+370 QAAY
-381 DEALPGAQAQI
+381 DAKLPEAQQQIQDGRAEI
-392 EAGKQEIAAG
+392 EAAYQIAHDAVNQQ
-402 RAFIEAKVEAA
+402 FEANWDTYLAA
-413 RQEAAAQFDQNKD
+413 MM
-426 AIIAGTVAQ
+426 AQ
-435 GMTQEQALAAFEQQR
+435 GFTEEQATAMLEQQR
-450 AQKMDAA
+450 AQALEAAEAQVAEQTADAVAALDAA
-457 EEMVRGNAEVQAIEK
+457 EQE
-472 QLVEAEA
+472 
-479 EVAAAEQQL
+479 L
-488 AAGAAALESAWAEL
+488 AAGAA
-502 ESGEAQ
+502 Q
-508 LESGQKEL
+508 LEEGWNGLATAKEAVKSYDDNRKL
-516 DAQRATL
+516 L
-523 ESAQQQLVDG
+523 ED
-533 QAQLDASQ
+533 SQ

-556 QIDSGWAELES
+556 QIDSGWAEIES

-613 IERATWYIQDRSS
+613 IEPATWYIQDRSS
-626 LSGYSS
+626 LSGYNS

-695 LSACIIGGIIG
+695 LSACVIGGIIG

-855 VDADDLEKVAEDLSA
+855 VDADDLEQVAEDLSA

-884 GEVGNGESTVDAQV
+884 GEVGNGESTVDAQI

-939 LEQGGSAVLQG
+939 LEQGGSAVLQD

>member
-13 IKGNLKRFV
+13 IRGNLKRFV
-22 AIVVITIL
+22 AIVVITVL

-40 GCDDLRTAADDFY
+40 GCDDLRAAADDFY
-53 DSQQLFDMRVLSTLG
+53 DSQQLFDVRVLSTLG
-68 ITQDDVDTLAGIE
+68 ITQDDVDALSAIE

-117 PYLVEGELPDSAGE
+117 PYLVEGELPDSPGE
-131 VAVTRGY
+131 AAVTRGY
-138 LKDSGAS
+138 LNDSGAA

-162 FERRDYTIV
+162 FERREYRIV

-199 FVTQDDV
+199 FVTEDDV
-206 VADTFTVAYVRL
+206 TADTFTVAYVRL
-218 VGADEI
+218 AGADEV

-253 TDEVIGDALKQI
+253 TDEVIGDALEQV

-277 EAERAFADG
+277 EAEQAFADG

-297 ADGQAELDSGR
+297 ADGQAELDAGR

-324 LVDGQAQIDSGRS
+324 LVDGQAQVDAGRQ
-337 ELESNRAQVEDGQ
+337 ELIDGQ
-350 AQIEAAQAEIDAN
+350 AQLDAA
-363 RAALVEG
+363 
-370 RAELERQQAAY
+370 RAELES
-381 DEALPGAQAQI
+381 GQAQI
-392 EAGKQEIAAG
+392 DAGWEELEANRTMVEQGLEQLEQSIPMYQQLAKEKFIAGCLEQGMTEQMAEALFAQQQDAIFAQVEEEIRNSEEAQQLEAAQQEIAAG
-402 RAFIEAKVEAA
+402 
-413 RQEAAAQFDQNKD
+413 
-426 AIIAGTVAQ
+426 
-435 GMTQEQALAAFEQQR
+435 
-450 AQKMDAA
+450 
-457 EEMVRGNAEVQAIEK
+457 
-472 QLVEAEA
+472 EAELAVRQQQIDAGLA
-479 EVAAAEQQL
+479 EIET
-488 AAGAAALESAWAEL
+488 
-502 ESGEAQ
+502 
-508 LESGQKEL
+508 
-516 DAQRATL
+516 R
-523 ESAQQQLVDG
+523 QQQLVDG

-541 AQINDGW
+541 AQIDDGW

-613 IERATWYIQDRSS
+613 IEPATWYIQDRSS

-695 LSACIIGGIIG
+695 LSACVIGGIIG

-733 VYNVASGVLGIL
+733 LYNVANGMLGIL

-806 RYKKRFFMTVAG
+806 RYKKRFFMTVVG

-843 YESIDRY
+843 YESIDQY

-855 VDADDLEKVAEDLSA
+855 VDADDLDQVADDLA
-870 DGKVASLTRALVDS
+870 DDGRVADLTRVLVDS
-884 GEVGNGESTVDAQV
+884 GEVGNGEDSVDAQ
-898 IVVPD
+898 IFAAPD
-903 SGALEGYIAMADAS
+903 DAALEGYVTMADAS

-928 LVTNNASQVLG
+928 LVTNNAQQVLG
-939 LEQGGSAVLQG
+939 LEQSGSAVLQD
-950 SSLEQRDALVAGV
+950 SSLEQRETQVAGV

-971 AYLSEEAYED
+971 AYLSQAAYED
-981 LFGAGAY
+981 LFGVGAY
-988 EPNAVLVQLAD
+988 APNAVLVQLAD
-999 GVDGPAF
+999 DVDGPAF

-1103 IAGPPLGGVLL
+1103 VAGPPLGGVLL

-1123 FPTHIE
+1123 FPVHIE

-1145 IVDAITNRT
+1145 VVDAITNRT

>member
-13 IKGNLKRFV
+13 IRGNLKRFV

-138 LKDSGAS
+138 LKDSGMS

-199 FVTQDDV
+199 FVTQGDV

-253 TDEVIGDALKQI
+253 TNEVIGDALKQV

-315 AEIDANRQS
+315 AEIDANRQTLINS
-324 LVDGQAQIDSGRS
+324 QAQVDDGFAQLNANSETIESLRS
-337 ELESNRAQVEDGQ
+337 QLPAMEEELAQG
-350 AQIEAAQAEIDAN
+350 
-363 RAALVEG
+363 
-370 RAELERQQAAY
+370 QAAY
-381 DEALPGAQAQI
+381 DAKLPEAQQQIQDGRAEI
-392 EAGKQEIAAG
+392 EAAYQIAHDAVNQQ
-402 RAFIEAKVEAA
+402 FEANWDTYLAA
-413 RQEAAAQFDQNKD
+413 MM
-426 AIIAGTVAQ
+426 AQ
-435 GMTQEQALAAFEQQR
+435 GFTEEQATAMLEQQR
-450 AQKMDAA
+450 AQALEAAEAQVAEQTADAVAALDAA
-457 EEMVRGNAEVQAIEK
+457 EQE
-472 QLVEAEA
+472 
-479 EVAAAEQQL
+479 L
-488 AAGAAALESAWAEL
+488 AAGAA
-502 ESGEAQ
+502 Q
-508 LESGQKEL
+508 LEEGWNGLATAKEAVKSYDDNRKL
-516 DAQRATL
+516 L
-523 ESAQQQLVDG
+523 ED
-533 QAQLDASQ
+533 SQ

-613 IERATWYIQDRSS
+613 IEPATWYIQDRSS

-855 VDADDLEKVAEDLSA
+855 VDADDLEQVAEDLSA
-870 DGKVASLTRALVDS
+870 DGKVVSLTRALVDS

-939 LEQGGSAVLQG
+939 LEQGGSAVLQD

-1138 LPFAFAL
+1138 LPFVFAL

>member
-199 FVTQDDV
+199 FVTQGDV

-218 VGADEI
+218 VGADEV

-253 TDEVIGDALKQI
+253 TDEVIGDALKQV

-277 EAERAFADG
+277 EAEQAFADG

-297 ADGQAELDSGR
+297 VDGQAELDSGR

-337 ELESNRAQVEDGQ
+337 ELESNRVQVEDGL

-392 EAGKQEIAAG
+392 EAGKQQIAAG

-426 AIIAGTVAQ
+426 AIIAGMVAQ

-556 QIDSGWAELES
+556 QIDSGWAEIES

-613 IERATWYIQDRSS
+613 IEPATWYIQDRSS

-855 VDADDLEKVAEDLSA
+855 VDADDLEQVAEDLSA

-928 LVTNNASQVLG
+928 LVTSNASQVLG
-939 LEQGGSAVLQG
+939 LEQGGSAVLQD

-1057 LSTTNISER
+1057 LSTTSISER

-1098 IVFGL
+1098 IVLGL

>member
-13 IKGNLKRFV
+13 IRGNLKRFV

-53 DSQQLFDMRVLSTLG
+53 DSQQLFDVRILSTLG

-199 FVTQDDV
+199 FLTQDDV

-218 VGADEI
+218 VGADEV

-253 TDEVIGDALKQI
+253 TDEVIGDALEQV

-297 ADGQAELDSGR
+297 VDGQATLDSSR
-308 QELIDGQ
+308 QALVDGQ
-315 AEIDANRQS
+315 AEIDANRQA
-324 LVDGQAQIDSGRS
+324 LVDNQAQLDVGRA
-337 ELESNRAQVEDGQ
+337 ELEANRLQVEDGLSQ
-350 AQIEAAQAEIDAN
+350 VEEAQAEIDAN
-363 RAALVEG
+363 RQQLADARV
-370 RAELERQQAAY
+370 ELERQQDAY

-392 EAGKQEIAAG
+392 EAGKQQIAAG
-402 RAFIEAKVEAA
+402 RAFIEAIVEAA

-426 AIIAGTVAQ
+426 MIIAGMVAQ

-450 AQKMDAA
+450 AQEMNAA
-457 EEMVRGNAEVQAIEK
+457 EEMVRGNAEVQAIEQ
-472 QLVEAEA
+472 QLAEAEA

-508 LESGQKEL
+508 LEAGQKEL

-533 QAQLDASQ
+533 RAQLDASQ

-556 QIDSGWAELES
+556 QIDSGWAEIES

-613 IERATWYIQDRSS
+613 IEPATWYIQDRSS

-855 VDADDLEKVAEDLSA
+855 VDADDLEQVAEDLSA

-884 GEVGNGESTVDAQV
+884 GEVGNGESTVDAQI

-903 SGALEGYIAMADAS
+903 SGELEGYIAMADAS

-939 LEQGGSAVLQG
+939 LERGGSAVLQD

-1138 LPFAFAL
+1138 LPFVFAL
-1145 IVDAITNRT
+1145 VVDAITNRT

>member
-13 IKGNLKRFV
+13 IRGNLKRFV

-253 TDEVIGDALKQI
+253 TNEVIGDALKQV

-337 ELESNRAQVEDGQ
+337 ELESNRVQVEDGL

-370 RAELERQQAAY
+370 RAELERQQALVDALPEQRAQLEKGKAELAAAKEAAEAEYVQSKAY
-381 DEALPGAQAQI
+381 LEQCIATLQAKLESLSEDDPEYAATQEALAQAQSGLALL
-392 EAGKQEIAAG
+392 ESQYQEGMAEIA
-402 RAFIEAKVEAA
+402 E
-413 RQEAAAQFDQNKD
+413 
-426 AIIAGTVAQ
+426 
-435 GMTQEQALAAFEQQR
+435 QEQILAEQDR
-450 AQKMDAA
+450 
-457 EEMVRGNAEVQAIEK
+457 I
-472 QLVEAEA
+472 LSEAEA
-479 EVAAAEQQL
+479 QAAEGAPAL
-488 AAGAAALESAWAEL
+488 AEAWSQL

-548 AQLNAGQA
+548 EQLNAGQA
-556 QIDSGWAELES
+556 QIDSGWAEIES

-613 IERATWYIQDRSS
+613 IEPATWYIQDRSS

-855 VDADDLEKVAEDLSA
+855 VDADDLGQVAEDLSA

-939 LEQGGSAVLQG
+939 LEQGGSAVLQD

-999 GVDGPAF
+999 GVDGPEF

>member
-253 TDEVIGDALKQI
+253 TDEVIGDALEQV
-265 EDGEREAQESFD
+265 EDGEREVQESFD

-297 ADGQAELDSGR
+297 ES
-308 QELIDGQ
+308 GQ
-315 AEIDANRQS
+315 AEIDANRQT
-324 LVDGQAQIDSGRS
+324 LVDSQAT
-337 ELESNRAQVEDGQ
+337 L
-350 AQIEAAQAEIDAN
+350 DAN
-363 RAALVEG
+363 RAA
-370 RAELERQQAAY
+370 
-381 DEALPGAQAQI
+381 
-392 EAGKQEIAAG
+392 
-402 RAFIEAKVEAA
+402 
-413 RQEAAAQFDQNKD
+413 
-426 AIIAGTVAQ
+426 
-435 GMTQEQALAAFEQQR
+435 
-450 AQKMDAA
+450 
-457 EEMVRGNAEVQAIEK
+457 
-472 QLVEAEA
+472 
-479 EVAAAEQQL
+479 
-488 AAGAAALESAWAEL
+488 
-502 ESGEAQ
+502 
-508 LESGQKEL
+508 
-516 DAQRATL
+516 
-523 ESAQQQLVDG
+523 LVDG
-533 QAQLDASQ
+533 QAQLDAGAQELAARRAQVADGIAQLDANRSQIESLRSQLPTWQAQLEAGVQMALDQVNAQFDAQRAQLLEQLAGMPQETIDAALAALEQQRQATLESTEASIRESEQAQQIATAEAAVEEFDANDARLSDALAQIEAGQAELDARQ
-541 AQINDGW
+541 AQIDSGWEQLRSGQAQIDSGW

-556 QIDSGWAELES
+556 ELDAGAAELAD
-567 GQAELNDGAAEL
+567 GQAELDA
-579 EDGQRELDEQ
+579 Q
-589 RADYEREKADALAE
+589 RADYEQQKADALAE

-613 IERATWYIQDRSS
+613 IEPATWYIQDRSS

-695 LSACIIGGIIG
+695 LSACVIGGIIG

-733 VYNVASGVLGIL
+733 VYNVASGVPGIL

-855 VDADDLEKVAEDLSA
+855 VDADDLEQVAEDLSA

-939 LEQGGSAVLQG
+939 LEQGGSAVLQD

>member
-13 IKGNLKRFV
+13 IRGNLKRFV
-22 AIVVITIL
+22 AIVVITVL

-40 GCDDLRTAADDFY
+40 GCDDLRAAADDFY
-53 DSQQLFDMRVLSTLG
+53 DSQQLFDVRVLSTLG
-68 ITQDDVDTLAGIE
+68 ITQDDVDVLAAIE

-87 GGYAETAHVKVAGER
+87 AGYSETAHVKVAGER

-110 SDSGINE
+110 SDSGINK
-117 PYLVEGELPDSAGE
+117 PYLVEGELPDSPGE

-138 LKDSGAS
+138 LNDSGAE
-145 IGDTLTIE
+145 IGDVLTIE

-162 FERRDYTIV
+162 FDRREYRIV

-199 FVTQDDV
+199 FVTEDDV
-206 VADTFTVAYVRL
+206 TADTFTVAYVRL
-218 VGADEI
+218 AGADEV

-247 ERAQAR
+247 EQAQAR
-253 TDEVIGDALKQI
+253 TDEVVGDALEQV
-265 EDGEREAQESFD
+265 EDGEREAQEGFD
-277 EAERAFADG
+277 EAEQAFADG

-297 ADGQAELDSGR
+297 ADGQAELDAGRQDLIDGQTEIDANRQSLIDGQAQVDAGR

-315 AEIDANRQS
+315 AQLDAARAELES
-324 LVDGQAQIDSGRS
+324 GQAQIDAGWE
-337 ELESNRAQVEDGQ
+337 ELEANRTMVEQGLEQLEQSIPVYQQLAKEKFIAGCLEQGMTEQMAEALFAQQQDAVFAQVEEEIRNSEE
-350 AQIEAAQAEIDAN
+350 AQQLEAAQ
-363 RAALVEG
+363 
-370 RAELERQQAAY
+370 
-381 DEALPGAQAQI
+381 
-392 EAGKQEIAAG
+392 QEIAAG
-402 RAFIEAKVEAA
+402 
-413 RQEAAAQFDQNKD
+413 
-426 AIIAGTVAQ
+426 
-435 GMTQEQALAAFEQQR
+435 
-450 AQKMDAA
+450 
-457 EEMVRGNAEVQAIEK
+457 
-472 QLVEAEA
+472 EAELAVRQQQIDAGLA
-479 EVAAAEQQL
+479 EIET
-488 AAGAAALESAWAEL
+488 
-502 ESGEAQ
+502 
-508 LESGQKEL
+508 
-516 DAQRATL
+516 R
-523 ESAQQQLVDG
+523 QQQLVDG

-541 AQINDGW
+541 AQIDDGW

-613 IERATWYIQDRSS
+613 IEPATWYIQDRSS

-695 LSACIIGGIIG
+695 LSACVIGGIIG

-733 VYNVASGVLGIL
+733 LYNVANGMLGIL

-843 YESIDRY
+843 YESIDQY

-855 VDADDLEKVAEDLSA
+855 VDADDLDQVADDLA
-870 DGKVASLTRALVDS
+870 DDGRVADLTRVLVDS
-884 GEVGNGESTVDAQV
+884 GEVGNGEDSVDAQIFV
-898 IVVPD
+898 APD
-903 SGALEGYIAMADAS
+903 DAALEGYVTMADAS

-928 LVTNNASQVLG
+928 LVTNNAQQVLG
-939 LEQGGSAVLQG
+939 LEQSGSAVLQD
-950 SSLEQRDALVAGV
+950 SSLEQRETQVAGV

-971 AYLSEEAYED
+971 AYLSQAAYED
-981 LFGAGAY
+981 LFGVGAY
-988 EPNAVLVQLAD
+988 APNAVLVQLAD
-999 GVDGPAF
+999 DVDGPAF

-1103 IAGPPLGGVLL
+1103 VAGPPLGGVLL

-1123 FPTHIE
+1123 FPVHIE

-1145 IVDAITNRT
+1145 VVDAITNRT

>member
-218 VGADEI
+218 VGADEV

-253 TDEVIGDALKQI
+253 TDEVIGDALEQV

-277 EAERAFADG
+277 EAEQAFADG

-297 ADGQAELDSGR
+297 VDGQAELDSGR

-315 AEIDANRQS
+315 AEIDANRQTLINS
-324 LVDGQAQIDSGRS
+324 QAQVDDGFAQLNANSETIESLRS
-337 ELESNRAQVEDGQ
+337 QLPAMEEELAQG
-350 AQIEAAQAEIDAN
+350 
-363 RAALVEG
+363 
-370 RAELERQQAAY
+370 QAAY
-381 DEALPGAQAQI
+381 DAKLPEAQQQIQDGRAEI
-392 EAGKQEIAAG
+392 EAAYQIAHDAVNQQ
-402 RAFIEAKVEAA
+402 FEANWDTYLAA
-413 RQEAAAQFDQNKD
+413 MM
-426 AIIAGTVAQ
+426 AQ
-435 GMTQEQALAAFEQQR
+435 GFTEEQATAMLEQQR
-450 AQKMDAA
+450 AQALEAAEAQVAEQTADAVAALDAA
-457 EEMVRGNAEVQAIEK
+457 EQK
-472 QLVEAEA
+472 
-479 EVAAAEQQL
+479 L
-488 AAGAAALESAWAEL
+488 AAGAA
-502 ESGEAQ
+502 Q
-508 LESGQKEL
+508 LEEGWNGLATAKEAVKSYDDNRKL
-516 DAQRATL
+516 L
-523 ESAQQQLVDG
+523 ED
-533 QAQLDASQ
+533 SQ

-548 AQLNAGQA
+548 AQLDAGQA
-556 QIDSGWAELES
+556 QIDSGWAEIES

-613 IERATWYIQDRSS
+613 IEPATWYIQDRSS

-855 VDADDLEKVAEDLSA
+855 VDADDLEQVAEDLSA
-870 DGKVASLTRALVDS
+870 DGKVVSLTRALVDS
-884 GEVGNGESTVDAQV
+884 GEVGNGESTVDAQI

-917 GSPLELPDEGM
+917 GSLLELPDEGM

-939 LEQGGSAVLQG
+939 LEQGGSAVLQD

-1138 LPFAFAL
+1138 LPFVFAL

>member
-13 IKGNLKRFV
+13 IRGNLKRFV

-40 GCDDLRTAADDFY
+40 GCDDLRAAADDFY

-145 IGDTLTIE
+145 IGDTLAIE

-199 FVTQDDV
+199 FVTQGDV

-218 VGADEI
+218 VGADEV

-253 TDEVIGDALKQI
+253 TDEVIGDALEQV

-286 QKEIDDGRAEL
+286 QKEIDEGRAEL
-297 ADGQAELDSGR
+297 VDGQATLDSSR
-308 QELIDGQ
+308 QALVDGQ
-315 AEIDANRQS
+315 AEIDANRQA
-324 LVDGQAQIDSGRS
+324 LVDNQAQLDVGRA
-337 ELESNRAQVEDGQ
+337 ELEANRLQVEDGLSQ
-350 AQIEAAQAEIDAN
+350 VEEAQAEIDAN
-363 RAALVEG
+363 RQQLADARV
-370 RAELERQQAAY
+370 ELERQQALVDALPEQRAQLEKGKAELAAAKEAAEAEYVQSKAY
-381 DEALPGAQAQI
+381 LEQCIATLQAKLESLSEDDPEYAATQEALAQAQSGLALL
-392 EAGKQEIAAG
+392 ESQYQEGMAEIA
-402 RAFIEAKVEAA
+402 E
-413 RQEAAAQFDQNKD
+413 
-426 AIIAGTVAQ
+426 
-435 GMTQEQALAAFEQQR
+435 QEQILAEQDR
-450 AQKMDAA
+450 
-457 EEMVRGNAEVQAIEK
+457 I
-472 QLVEAEA
+472 LSEAEA
-479 EVAAAEQQL
+479 QAAEGAPAL
-488 AAGAAALESAWAEL
+488 AEAWSQL

-508 LESGQKEL
+508 LEAGQEEL
-516 DAQRATL
+516 DAKRAML
-523 ESAQQQLVDG
+523 ESARQQLVEG

-541 AQINDGW
+541 ALIDDGW
-548 AQLNAGQA
+548 TQLESGQA
-556 QIDSGWAELES
+556 EIDSGWAELES
-567 GQAELNDGAAEL
+567 GQSELNDGMAEL
-579 EDGQRELDEQ
+579 EDGQAELDEQ

-613 IERATWYIQDRSS
+613 IEPATWYIQDRSS

-855 VDADDLEKVAEDLSA
+855 VDADDLEQVAEDLSA

-903 SGALEGYIAMADAS
+903 GGALEGYIAMADAA

-939 LEQGGSAVLQG
+939 LEQGGSAVLQD

>member
-218 VGADEI
+218 VGADEV

-253 TDEVIGDALKQI
+253 TDEVIGDALEQV

-277 EAERAFADG
+277 EAEQAFADG

-297 ADGQAELDSGR
+297 VDGQAELDSGR

-315 AEIDANRQS
+315 AEIDANRQTLINS
-324 LVDGQAQIDSGRS
+324 QAQVDDGFAQLNANSETIESLRS
-337 ELESNRAQVEDGQ
+337 QLPAMEEELAQG
-350 AQIEAAQAEIDAN
+350 
-363 RAALVEG
+363 
-370 RAELERQQAAY
+370 QAAY
-381 DEALPGAQAQI
+381 DAKLPEAQQQIQDGRAEI
-392 EAGKQEIAAG
+392 EAAYQIAHDAVNQQ
-402 RAFIEAKVEAA
+402 FEANWDTYLAA
-413 RQEAAAQFDQNKD
+413 MM
-426 AIIAGTVAQ
+426 AQ
-435 GMTQEQALAAFEQQR
+435 GFTEEQATAMLEQQR
-450 AQKMDAA
+450 AQALEAA
-457 EEMVRGNAEVQAIEK
+457 EAQVAEQTAD
-472 QLVEAEA
+472 A
-479 EVAAAEQQL
+479 VAALDAVEQEL
-488 AAGAAALESAWAEL
+488 AAGAA
-502 ESGEAQ
+502 Q
-508 LESGQKEL
+508 LEEGWNGLATAKEAVKSYDDNRKL
-516 DAQRATL
+516 L
-523 ESAQQQLVDG
+523 ED
-533 QAQLDASQ
+533 SQ

-556 QIDSGWAELES
+556 QIDSGWAEIES

-613 IERATWYIQDRSS
+613 IEPATWYIQDRSS

-687 YAKYLIYA
+687 YAKYLTYA

-785 RIRFVWK
+785 HISFVWK

-855 VDADDLEKVAEDLSA
+855 VDADDLEQVAEDLSA
-870 DGKVASLTRALVDS
+870 DGKVVSLTRALVDS
-884 GEVGNGESTVDAQV
+884 GEVGNGESTVDAQI

-903 SGALEGYIAMADAS
+903 GGALEGYIAMADAS

-939 LEQGGSAVLQG
+939 LEQGGSAVLQD